1 MFNIYSQRSLFF
13 QQLMKSIFIY
23 KYNSWY
29 RDDGNQFIYY
39 SVVTYVRTRGKTQT
53 RRQQMYKSDMKKLS
67 DKEM

>member
-13 QQLMKSIFIY
+13 QQLMKNKFTY

-39 SVVTYVRTRGKTQT
+39 SVGKYVRTRGKTQT
-53 RRQQMYKSDMKKLS
+53 RRQQMYKSDMKNLS